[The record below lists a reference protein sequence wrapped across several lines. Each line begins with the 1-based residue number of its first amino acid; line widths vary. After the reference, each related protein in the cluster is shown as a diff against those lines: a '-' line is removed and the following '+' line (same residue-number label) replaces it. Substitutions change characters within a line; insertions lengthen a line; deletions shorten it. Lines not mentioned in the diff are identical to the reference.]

1 VRSSDER
8 LIKQSLLSQLGL
20 ALVLAA
26 VMLAVGRVESLSA
39 LIGGLIAAAGNAVF
53 AFWVFGPYRAQ
64 QAGKLAA
71 RLYGAEL
78 AKMTAIA
85 LAFIGVFLWVKP
97 ISAVALFGCFLAV
110 HLVPAVVAA
119 RNRAG

>member
-1 VRSSDER
+1 MRSSDER
-8 LIKQSLLSQLGL
+8 LVKQTLLSQLVL
-20 ALVLAA
+20 TLVLAA
-26 VMLAVGRVESLSA
+26 TLLAVGRVESLSA
-39 LIGGLIAAAGNAVF
+39 LIGGLIAVAANAIF

-64 QAGKLAA
+64 QAGKLVA

-78 AKMTAIA
+78 AKITAIA

-97 ISAVALFGCFLAV
+97 ISAGALFGCFIAV
-110 HLVPAVVAA
+110 HLVPAAVAA